1 MSKRMEVELE
11 QLIQDVLDD
20 EFELVDLE
28 YVKEGSYFYLRVF
41 IDREGGLDI
50 EDITDVTREINL
62 VLDEKDPIQEQYF
75 LEVSSPGL
83 DRALKKDRDFIRER
97 GKEVELKLYRAKDG
111 KKQYEGRLM
120 GLDEEGRIVM
130 ECEGKK
136 CSFDKQEVAVVKLK
150 VNFS

>member
-28 YVKEGSYFYLRVF
+28 YVKEGPYFYLRVF

>member
-1 MSKRMEVELE
+1 MSKRLEVELE
-11 QLIQDVLDD
+11 QLVQGVLSD
-20 EFELVDLE
+20 EFELVDVE
-28 YVKEGSYFYLRVF
+28 YVKEGPYFYLRVF

-83 DRALKKDRDFIRER
+83 DRALKKDRDFIREK
-97 GKEVELKLYRAKDG
+97 GKEVELKLYRSKDG

-120 GLDEEGRIVM
+120 GLDEEGCIVV
-130 ECEGKK
+130 ECEGKEY
-136 CSFDKQEVAVVKLK
+136 SFDKKEVAVVKLK